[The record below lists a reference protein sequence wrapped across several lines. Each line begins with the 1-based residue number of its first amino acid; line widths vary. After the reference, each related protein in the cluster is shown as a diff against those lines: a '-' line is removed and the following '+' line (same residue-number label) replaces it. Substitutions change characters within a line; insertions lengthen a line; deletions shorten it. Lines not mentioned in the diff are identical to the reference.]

1 MRIFVK
7 VFLPTW
13 CCDEITEQESILIPD
28 VVMISKK
35 KNSPNLFLI
44 SDSIYEIDIIDVIT
58 DKNS

>member
-1 MRIFVK
+1 M
-7 VFLPTW
+7 FLPTW